1 MIDGNKLIS
10 VRNRNNGSTGYTI
23 PDTGV
28 HRDWNFGEVK
38 KIPFDELQKLMWIPG
53 GEYMIRNL
61 LVVEDA
67 EALEELQIETE
78 PEYFYSDVDI
88 RKLLNSTDP
97 DCINQLADFLD
108 FAPEGAKDL
117 ARQIAVQERIPDTR
131 KRDLISKATGFN
143 IQTAINI
150 QDELQRQDEE
160 ARRAAIEKEAVI
172 AAAEQKMTA
181 TPATKERRTAVPS
194 TKPAEKSSTRR
205 TTKPEYKIV
214 NK

>member
-1 MIDGNKLIS
+1 MIDGNKLIT

-23 PDTGV
+23 PDSGV
-28 HRDWNFGEVK
+28 RRDWNFEESK

-67 EALEELQIETE
+67 EALEELQIQTE
-78 PEYFYSDVDI
+78 PEYFYSEADI
-88 RKLLNSTDP
+88 RKLLNSTDA
-97 DCINQLADFLD
+97 DCIEQLADFLD

-150 QDELQRQDEE
+150 QDELQRQEEE
-160 ARRAAIEKEAVI
+160 ARRAAIEKEAAI
-172 AAAEQKMTA
+172 AAAEQKKA
-181 TPATKERRTAVPS
+181 STPVVKERRTAAPS
-194 TKPAEKSSTRR
+194 TAPAAQSTTRR
-205 TTKPEYKIV
+205 TSKPEYKIV
-214 NK
+214 K